1 MSEETDYKSLPAV
14 DPEGPPPAP
23 SQEDYW
29 VQEEDGEYEY
39 DGRYERGTD

>member
-1 MSEETDYKSLPAV
+1 MADPIDYETLPAV

-23 SQEDYW
+23 SQADYNIE
-29 VQEEDGEYEY
+29 QEDGEYEY